1 MLARNL
7 FLKKSPLSKVVLQ
20 GFASVKPAA
29 TEEAY
34 VAESRL
40 DFIRR
45 VCRCLCNNE

>member
-7 FLKKSPLSKVVLQ
+7 LFKKSPLNTIVLQ

-34 VAESRL
+34 ITESRL
-40 DFIRR
+40 DYIRR
-45 VCRCLCNNE
+45 VC